1 MLSTP
6 GTSCAWRDATASWNY
21 VWLARYFLDIYGS
34 GAMLYI
40 TPPPPP
46 LKNSLYEVGNRC
58 AVSAKCSFRASPK
71 PGRTKTQLASNL
83 VHALGRVLAVFTPED
98 FQSLE
103 NQRKRI
109 FLCRSVGRGF
119 RPTIGGSPPNPG
131 APYYADAE
139 CPRFALTGGAP
150 RRFCPK
156 SGGKTRSRFHRK
168 PSGCGESHWRRKLR
182 LMRLKSA
189 QRSASKITPFIF
201 SARSRKGR
209 RVHEHTSAPPA
220 ITSAPP
226 AHQNFFKKAR
236 LPFL

>member
-1 MLSTP
+1 MSPILARPTP
-6 GTSCAWRDATASWNY
+6 GGLRETGRQPRS
-21 VWLARYFLDIYGS
+21 LALLPAKAGHTQCHP
-34 GAMLYI
+34 
-40 TPPPPP
+40 TP
-46 LKNSLYEVGNRC
+46 
-58 AVSAKCSFRASPK
+58 SFTGENQKQR
-71 PGRTKTQLASNL
+71 TQLASNL

-109 FLCRSVGRGF
+109 FLCRTVGRGF

-209 RVHEHTSAPPA
+209 RVHEYTSAPPA